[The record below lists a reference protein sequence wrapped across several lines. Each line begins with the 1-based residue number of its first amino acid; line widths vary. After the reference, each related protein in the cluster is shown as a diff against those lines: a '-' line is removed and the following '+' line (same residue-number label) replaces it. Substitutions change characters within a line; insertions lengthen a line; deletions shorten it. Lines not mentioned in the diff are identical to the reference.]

1 MAVFSTGEC
10 KERCT
15 LNQIKPS
22 ITIVERSTTIGMK
35 ILSSTGRKYEDT
47 IHKYHYIIQR
57 MYEDKS
63 TDLSR

>member
-35 ILSSTGRKYEDT
+35 ILSSTGRKYEDI
-47 IHKYHYIIQR
+47 IHKYHTLFRECMGI
-57 MYEDKS
+57 
-63 TDLSR
+63 SRLI